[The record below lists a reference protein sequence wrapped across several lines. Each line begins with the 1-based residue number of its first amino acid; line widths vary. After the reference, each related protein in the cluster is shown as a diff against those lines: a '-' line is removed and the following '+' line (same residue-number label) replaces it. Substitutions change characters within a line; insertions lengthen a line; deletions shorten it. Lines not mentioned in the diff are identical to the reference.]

1 MPLTCIAQKNHLL
14 RLHRGG
20 VVFCS
25 RCEKPIV
32 VGELIVVSGSNV
44 MHEKCKKSQG

>member
-1 MPLTCIAQKNHLL
+1 MTYVSVAQRSDLI

-25 RCEKPIV
+25 RCGKPIV
-32 VGELIVVSGSNV
+32 IGELIVVSGSLV
-44 MHEKCKKSQG
+44 IHKKCRE